1 MVSYLY
7 MFKIVDYVY
16 ICSREKATDL
26 NELENEKIKCMLYLN
41 PKTKN
46 KNVLDDLT
54 EIGIHHYT
62 IKIEDEKDLDFKK
75 YVDRIVKIIHHF
87 VIKKLNVLIYCES
100 GVRLSP
106 IAVVCYILYKTY
118 IVDKNVPTSF
128 SIVPRLLRKIQKIN
142 KDIDYQNMDIQQ
154 LVTYEI
160 SLKK

>member
-62 IKIEDEKDLDFKK
+62 IKIEDEKKRF
-75 YVDRIVKIIHHF
+75 
-87 VIKKLNVLIYCES
+87 
-100 GVRLSP
+100 
-106 IAVVCYILYKTY
+106 
-118 IVDKNVPTSF
+118 
-128 SIVPRLLRKIQKIN
+128 
-142 KDIDYQNMDIQQ
+142 M
-154 LVTYEI
+154 
-160 SLKK
+160 